1 MMINRDDLDIMPDL
15 AIPLGELTFTSSRS
29 SKPGGQ
35 HVNKVA
41 SRITLNFDVAGSPSL
56 TDEQRRKISS
66 KLQTRINK
74 EGVLRVVSQK
84 YRSQKANKEAA
95 IERFITLLRIA
106 LSKARPRIKTKT
118 PAAVKQKRLED
129 KKHRGRIK
137 AERARKISADE

>member
-1 MMINRDDLDIMPDL
+1 MNRDDLEISPDL
-15 AIPLGELTFTSSRS
+15 AISLSELAFTSSRS

-41 SRITLNFDVAGSPSL
+41 SRITLNFDVANSPSL
-56 TDEQRRKISS
+56 SDEQRREITS

-95 IERFITLLRIA
+95 IERFIKLLRMA
-106 LSKARPRIKTKT
+106 LSKTRLRIKTKT
-118 PAAVKQKRLED
+118 PAAVTFGPAPVPETTS
-129 KKHRGRIK
+129 G
-137 AERARKISADE
+137 

>member
-1 MMINRDDLDIMPDL
+1 MNRNDLEITSDL
-15 AIPLGELTFTSSRS
+15 LIPLNELEFTSSRS

-35 HVNKVA
+35 HVNRVA
-41 SRITLNFDVAGSPSL
+41 SRITLNFDVANSPCL
-56 TDEQRRKISS
+56 TDEQRHKISS

-74 EGVLRVVSQK
+74 EGVLRVISQK
-84 YRSQKANKEAA
+84 YRSQKANKDAA

-106 LSKARPRIKTKT
+106 LSKTRARIKTKT

-137 AERARKISADE
+137 AERSRKISSED